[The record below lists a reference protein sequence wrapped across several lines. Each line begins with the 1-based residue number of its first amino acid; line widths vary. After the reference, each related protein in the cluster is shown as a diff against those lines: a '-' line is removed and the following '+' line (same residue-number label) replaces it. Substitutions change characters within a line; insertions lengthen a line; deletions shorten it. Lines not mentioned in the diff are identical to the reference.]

1 MEPCRPPPF
10 SLDGGQGNDESGAG
24 LGHQPFA
31 GGPEATGGA
40 YADIDVCNRNSHR
53 HVYLYD
59 GDAGR
64 GVEAITLRMIVEP
77 MSLLLF
83 LLIALFAGW
92 LAGQIMGRA
101 MGVVGSLVVGVLGA
115 LLGGFLFRLLAT
127 SLDVSLRHDLPPYVW
142 SSVVAFVGAVVV
154 LLLLR
159 AVEERA

>member
-1 MEPCRPPPF
+1 MREQRRRA
-10 SLDGGQGNDESGAG
+10 LL

-31 GGPEATGGA
+31 GGPEGAGGA
-40 YADIDVCNRNSHR
+40 YVDIDACNRNSHR

-59 GDAGR
+59 GDTARR
-64 GVEAITLRMIVEP
+64 GEAITLRMIAEP
-77 MSLLLF
+77 MSLVLF

-142 SSVVAFVGAVVV
+142 SSLVALVGAVVV
-154 LLLLR
+154 LLLIR
-159 AVEERA
+159 AVEEKA